1 MSNDAIQRETIASVR
16 RFNRAVTRRV
26 GAFADRFLGR
36 DRPLA
41 EARLLFEIGREG
53 SDVRELRRRLD
64 FDSGYLSRLLR
75 SLEKQRLVEVARQ
88 QVDRRI
94 RHASLTPSGERELAE
109 LDRRGDAFAESLLAQ
124 LTESEKDRVVTAMR
138 EVEQLLSLSATSI
151 AIENPTSPEAQ
162 WCVQQYFAELDERF
176 DGGFDAGQT
185 ISADPEE
192 TTPPHGA
199 FLIARLD
206 GSPIACGALKRVA
219 PAIGTIKRMWVAK
232 SARGMGLG
240 RRMLRALEEQARDLG
255 FATLRLETNRSL
267 VEARRLYRRS
277 GYQETAPFNDEPH
290 AHYWFEKNTSPLR
303 ND

>member
-1 MSNDAIQRETIASVR
+1 MNNDAIQRQTIASVR

-53 SDVRELRRRLD
+53 SDVRELRTRLD

-75 SLEKQRLVEVARQ
+75 SLEKQDLVGVARQ

-94 RHASLTPSGERELAE
+94 RRACLTPSGERELAE

-124 LTESEKDRVVTAMR
+124 LTESERERMVTAMQ
-138 EVEQLLSLSATSI
+138 EVEQLLRLSATSI
-151 AIENPTSPEAQ
+151 AVEDPASAEAQ
-162 WCVQQYFAELDERF
+162 WCVKQYFAELDERF
-176 DGGFDAGQT
+176 DGGFDAGKT

-219 PAIGTIKRMWVAK
+219 PGIGTIKRMWVAK

-267 VEARRLYRRS
+267 VEARHLYLRY
-277 GYQETAPFNDEPH
+277 GYQETAPFNAEPH
-290 AHYWFEKNTSPLR
+290 AHYWFEKNISQPG